1 MQTNKEAEQVTLSD
15 LGICCGKM
23 FQEPSPAE
31 LPKARTSVSSSKRSS
46 ELSAVPLMSLDLTP
60 GHGNLLGE
68 SYWELISPWLGGAWM
83 LNTGVSPNDAR
94 GSSLSQI
101 LQDAPPIKYYLSP
114 KVCLGI
120 LRRASE
126 RGKALP
132 PKLERALK
140 IQAGL
145 MRPDGQPTDLNAF
158 HINQRDE
165 GIDLHG
171 VSGALMATTNMQ
183 MQTFVT
189 QPDDTVEGFDGYNG
203 DLTGDVAATLGVNCG
218 MSTGRNGVMAF
229 AANQRDEVRDL
240 HDIAGALN
248 AQLGM
253 KQQTFV
259 AAAFSAGAG
268 ASAGSI
274 GYGEELAPTLKGS
287 ASGNCMPSVLCLNDQ
302 GGSVMECSENVSGTL
317 RAQEHGHQPLV
328 YLKQEENFQLMPER
342 VVAAIDDA
350 VSLVYLD
357 NPNNPT
363 GQSVPLDAMRMILDK
378 AREVGACVISDEAY
392 GDYLAPEDS
401 AITLVNEYDNLIVMR
416 SFSKGTGLAGMRAA
430 YVAASPE
437 IIAQIDKVSNPY
449 CINGIG
455 RRLAVAA
462 LEDTAFVEESRRRIA
477 AAKQALRS
485 CTGGALSMAATLDSC
500 SICLLTHKDKNCDL
514 AKLFASYGV
523 KVVSGSDFEGL
534 GTNSVRLRLPPQ
546 EQEKALLCIVRD
558 IDRGASDR
566 VS

>member
-46 ELSAVPLMSLDLTP
+46 ELSAVPFMSLDLTP

-114 KVCLGI
+114 KACLGI

-145 MRPDGQPTDLNAF
+145 MRLDGQPTDLNAF

-183 MQTFVT
+183 M
-189 QPDDTVEGFDGYNG
+189 
-203 DLTGDVAATLGVNCG
+203 
-218 MSTGRNGVMAF
+218 
-229 AANQRDEVRDL
+229 
-240 HDIAGALN
+240 
-248 AQLGM
+248 
-253 KQQTFV
+253 QTFV

-328 YLKQEENFQLMPER
+328 YENHGIDARYTGPHQVAPTMSARYGTGGNNVPLVEQEETFCITGN
-342 VVAAIDDA
+342 AIDRQPQ
-350 VSLVYLD
+350 
-357 NPNNPT
+357 N
-363 GQSVPLDAMRMILDK
+363 G
-378 AREVGACVISDEAY
+378 G
-392 GDYLAPEDS
+392 
-401 AITLVNEYDNLIVMR
+401 
-416 SFSKGTGLAGMRAA
+416 
-430 YVAASPE
+430 
-437 IIAQIDKVSNPY
+437 
-449 CINGIG
+449 NGIG
-455 RRLAVAA
+455 YQRDIAYTLTATDHHAVYSRQRVDDFRENGVVSTQSARQHKDATDLVCQKAEAYAYLIRRLTPLECERLQGFPDGWTDIPGASDSARYKALGNSVAIPC
-462 LEDTAFVEESRRRIA
+462 VEFIMGRIA
-477 AAKQALRS
+477 AALR
-485 CTGGALSMAATLDSC
+485 A
-500 SICLLTHKDKNCDL
+500 
-514 AKLFASYGV
+514 V
-523 KVVSGSDFEGL
+523 
-534 GTNSVRLRLPPQ
+534 
-546 EQEKALLCIVRD
+546 
-558 IDRGASDR
+558 
-566 VS
+566 

>member
-15 LGICCGKM
+15 LGICRGKM

-46 ELSAVPLMSLDLTP
+46 ELSAVPFMSLDLTP

-94 GSSLSQI
+94 ESSLSQI

-114 KVCLGI
+114 KACLGI

-132 PKLERALK
+132 PKLGRALK

-145 MRPDGQPTDLNAF
+145 MCPDGQPTDLNAF

-189 QPDDTVEGFDGYNG
+189 QPDDAVEGFDGFNG

-240 HDIAGALN
+240 HDVAGALG
-248 AQLGM
+248 AQPGM
-253 KQQTFV
+253 KQLPFV
-259 AAAFSAGAG
+259 AGFSAGAG
-268 ASAGSI
+268 ASAG
-274 GYGEELAPTLKGS
+274 
-287 ASGNCMPSVLCLNDQ
+287 
-302 GGSVMECSENVSGTL
+302 
-317 RAQEHGHQPLV
+317 
-328 YLKQEENFQLMPER
+328 
-342 VVAAIDDA
+342 
-350 VSLVYLD
+350 
-357 NPNNPT
+357 
-363 GQSVPLDAMRMILDK
+363 
-378 AREVGACVISDEAY
+378 
-392 GDYLAPEDS
+392 
-401 AITLVNEYDNLIVMR
+401 
-416 SFSKGTGLAGMRAA
+416 
-430 YVAASPE
+430 
-437 IIAQIDKVSNPY
+437 
-449 CINGIG
+449 GI
-455 RRLAVAA
+455 
-462 LEDTAFVEESRRRIA
+462 
-477 AAKQALRS
+477 
-485 CTGGALSMAATLDSC
+485 
-500 SICLLTHKDKNCDL
+500 
-514 AKLFASYGV
+514 
-523 KVVSGSDFEGL
+523 
-534 GTNSVRLRLPPQ
+534 
-546 EQEKALLCIVRD
+546 
-558 IDRGASDR
+558 
-566 VS
+566 